1 MPPPRSA
8 RQLNEDW
15 QSALEHFRAEGFQIE
30 LTSVIAPVQLE
41 GHLPNGKRFYFR
53 ERGGLCRLEIGDDAV
68 GSPERSVTEELPAQ
82 GLMPEEAEP
91 ILRRQ
96 FHAAAS

>member
-1 MPPPRSA
+1 MLPPRSP
-8 RQLNEDW
+8 RQLNEAW
-15 QSALEHFRAEGFQIE
+15 QSILKRFRAEGFQIE

-41 GHLPNGKRFYFR
+41 GHLPNGKPFYFR
-53 ERGGLCRLEIGDDAV
+53 ERGGLCRLGIGDDAAR
-68 GSPERSVTEELPAQ
+68 SPERSFTEELPAQ

-91 ILRRQ
+91 ILRRL